1 MEGQKGFRGCS
12 ARQRQFRKPEAKQ
25 NEGSM
30 NETETNN
37 NMAASIIVIGPAM
50 EWRMCIWE
58 AVLHRKPSVQDR
70 FLHK

>member
-1 MEGQKGFRGCS
+1 
-12 ARQRQFRKPEAKQ
+12 
-25 NEGSM
+25 M

-50 EWRMCIWE
+50 EWGMCIWE